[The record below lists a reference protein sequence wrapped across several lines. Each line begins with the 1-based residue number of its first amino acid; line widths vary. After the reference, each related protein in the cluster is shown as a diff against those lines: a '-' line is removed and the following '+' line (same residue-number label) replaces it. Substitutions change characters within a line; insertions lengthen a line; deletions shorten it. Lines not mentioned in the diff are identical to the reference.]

1 MIFRMRHGLTLYLS
15 IGFLLNVLWSQQTE
29 PQQPRTLENQAS
41 GQVAGQ
47 ASQDSSR
54 SDTILKQSVPQLK
67 IAQGQEADWKAGKSK
82 YPPKPKHMWEL
93 GVGVGH
99 YFISGDVDPRFPGYG
114 FSLHLRRALHYA
126 FSFRLEAFYGI
137 GYGLEP
143 QPYSSSLDN
152 EQEVF
157 KGYGTNSGGNAWY
170 PAYRTQY
177 FHGSIQGIVNIGN
190 ILFHKD
196 RNVWNWYAFVGL
208 GLDHNITKLD
218 LRDRNGNVYTNLS
231 NRVNFN
237 VDDFNTRKGRSRIK
251 DELAA
256 IYDGE
261 YETEAYKKK
270 GIFRFGDD
278 FNAHILF
285 QGGVGVSRKINRRIN
300 IALEH
305 QIGLTDND
313 YLDGITW
320 RSNVD
325 QTNENDVQHYTNLRL
340 AINLGS
346 FKNKKEPLY
355 WLNPLDAVMQDIAD
369 LKKRPIFDPTD
380 SDNDGVID
388 LLDQDDATPAGAP
401 VDTRGLALDSD
412 GDGIV
417 DYQDAEPFSP
427 PGVKVN
433 EKGIAQVTPPGVNE
447 GDVRNIIDKR
457 LGIPPGTADGDAGK
471 FLLSNVD
478 WFLPMIHFNL
488 DEYCVLEKY
497 APQLAGVAHVMN
509 THPGLKIIVHGHTD
523 IRHSSAYNNVLSY
536 QRASEAIEYLVN
548 IYKIPRERLILN
560 YGGEEH
566 PLGGHK
572 ANHMINRRVEFR
584 VAGPNDQD
592 MPKPN
597 GPKAGACH
605 KSRLSKKAAPAGDA
619 KETKSNQS
627 GY

>member
-1 MIFRMRHGLTLYLS
+1 MRHGLTF
-15 IGFLLNVLWSQQTE
+15 IITVVFLLNLSWGQQVDTMAKQE
-29 PQQPRTLENQAS
+29 NVIMPTGQNNPTPIKDTSRLDTVKSLEIAQFS
-41 GQVAGQ
+41 
-47 ASQDSSR
+47 
-54 SDTILKQSVPQLK
+54 
-67 IAQGQEADWKAGKSK
+67 IAQGADANWKSGKSK
-82 YPPKPKHMWEL
+82 YPPKPKHMWEIGL
-93 GVGVGH
+93 GAGH
-99 YFISGDVDPRFPGYG
+99 YFISGDVDPKYPGYG
-114 FSLHLRRALHYA
+114 FTLHLRRALHYA
-126 FSFRLEAFYGI
+126 FSIRMEAFYGVA
-137 GYGLEP
+137 YGLEP
-143 QPYSSSLDN
+143 QPYTSALDN

-157 KGYGTNSGGNAWY
+157 KGYGTNSAGNAWFPSY
-170 PAYRTQY
+170 KTQY
-177 FHGSIQGIVNIGN
+177 FHGTIQGIVNIGN

-196 RNVWNWYAFVGL
+196 RNVWNWYAFIGL

-218 LRDRNGNVYTNLS
+218 LRDRSGNVYTNLS

-237 VDDFNTRKGRSRIK
+237 VDDFNTRKGRARIK
-251 DELAA
+251 DELNS

-278 FNAHILF
+278 FNVHILF

-313 YLDGITW
+313 YLDGIIW
-320 RSNVD
+320 RSNLD

-369 LKKRPIFDPTD
+369 LKKRPVFDPTD
-380 SDNDGVID
+380 SDKDGVID

-412 GDGIV
+412 NDGIV

-427 PGVKVN
+427 PGAKVN
-433 EKGIAQVTPPGVNE
+433 EKGVSITPPGISE

-457 LGIPPGTADGDAGK
+457 LGIPPGMADGDAGK
-471 FLLSNVD
+471 FLTSNVD

-497 APQLAGVAHVMN
+497 APQLAAVAQVMN
-509 THPGLKIIVHGHTD
+509 TYPNIKIIVHGHTD
-523 IRHSSAYNNVLSY
+523 IRHSNVYNSVLSY
-536 QRASEAIEYLVN
+536 QRAFEAIEYLVN
-548 IYKIPRERLILN
+548 VYHISRERLILQ

-572 ANHMINRRVEFR
+572 SNHLINRRVEFR
-584 VAGPNDQD
+584 LASTNDKE
-592 MPKPN
+592 MSRPK

-605 KSRLSKKAAPAGDA
+605 KRKPSLNSAPKSQELDKKQE
-619 KETKSNQS
+619 KQS
-627 GY
+627 GF